1 MSEIRGK
8 VTVVL
13 PVETGNKKDGTEWKK
28 QSVVVGFLSGKF
40 EKIVAIELWGDKVDT
55 IEVGEEAT
63 FSTEATSREYAGK
76 YYTTVSAWKIE
87 KVAGSTA
94 SSKPSNNPPV
104 SNFTEDDTLP
114 F

>member
-1 MSEIRGK
+1 M
-8 VTVVL
+8 VL

-28 QSVVVGFLSGKF
+28 QSVVVSFTSGKY

-63 FSTEATSREYAGK
+63 FSTEATSREYGGK

-87 KVAGSTA
+87 KVAGQSVTKN
-94 SSKPSNNPPV
+94 SSSDLAT
-104 SNFTEDDTLP
+104 SNFTDDSDSENLP